1 MRSTLTMYVTFI
13 HTDRL
18 ANLLHRTSDSGGGVL
33 LVLRE
38 MVSMIESRG
47 CQSDAKRADP
57 VKYGR
62 SRVKTR
68 GYGRWMG

>member
-18 ANLLHRTSDSGGGVL
+18 ANLLHRNSDSGGGVL

-47 CQSDAKRADP
+47 CQSDGRRANP

-62 SRVKTR
+62 LQAKTR
-68 GYGRWMG
+68 G

>member
-18 ANLLHRTSDSGGGVL
+18 PSLFHSNLDSGGGAL
-33 LVLRE
+33 LVLRK
-38 MVSMIESRG
+38 MASMIESPG
-47 CQSDAKRADP
+47 CQSGTRRADP

-62 SRVKTR
+62 SRVRTR
-68 GYGRWMG
+68 GYGR